1 MYHWMEKCFV
11 KGFEWNL
18 GEKKKCGGICEF
30 YVATGECHVFIFVG
44 FEMCYSFFIRV
55 WKIRIMQRLIVTL

>member
-1 MYHWMEKCFV
+1 M
-11 KGFEWNL
+11 KGFEWYL

-30 YVATGECHVFIFVG
+30 SYVATGECHVFIFVG